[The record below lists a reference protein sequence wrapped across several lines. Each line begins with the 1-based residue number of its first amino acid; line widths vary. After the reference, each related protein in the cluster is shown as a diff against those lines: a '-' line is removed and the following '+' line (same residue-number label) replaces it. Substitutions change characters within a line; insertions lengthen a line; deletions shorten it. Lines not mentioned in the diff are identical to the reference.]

1 MNAEHQQLIK
11 ELRKDLQNE
20 RKRHEKQIDKER
32 EKHEQEMRDLRSEH
46 KQEMKD
52 LRSEHKQEMQD
63 LRSEHKAQVEKNE
76 QSVIQLGE
84 TIGTSLKITSVILQ
98 QQHHDNGGRVAVVGF
113 FRWTHIYN
121 SGMIQIL
128 NPLRLRLT
136 CKRLATR
143 P

>member
-52 LRSEHKQEMQD
+52 LRSEHK
-63 LRSEHKAQVEKNE
+63 AQVEKNE
-76 QSVIQLGE
+76 QSVIQLSE